1 MSCRYLGQFSDMTKV
16 ISEKR
21 WWMSVSAD
29 DLKEVIQ
36 EILTLLPSRISQAK
50 KTIFELEE
58 NALCIRTAQNIGT
71 IKARVPCTF
80 KDEDILEEYINAYN
94 PAFLLESINAL
105 PKTTNKLILGFSER
119 GKPMA
124 IMSYDDPDCL
134 CLIAAVRFRDC

>member
-80 KDEDILEEYINAYN
+80 KDEDIPEEYINAYN